1 MIPIPNYLPCFS
13 VLKTNIYLH
22 SKEGFFENYLF
33 SKLSW
38 VQKREIAKLLGV
50 SERLVYY
57 YSTGKRKCSLNR
69 MIKIAEYRNLK
80 TFLEDAYRNFSGIST
95 QGHKQSK
102 LQKEYSYELAYLAG
116 FIAGDG
122 HVSKRS
128 EIMFVNDSKDI
139 IHEIIPKFVD
149 FVFGVKLRFR
159 KEGNY
164 YRAVLNSKQIHV
176 FFNKVIGFPAGKKKG
191 SLRVPCFIYL
201 SDEYKIGFLQGLFD
215 SDGGVTLS
223 KGKLSILYSSST
235 KEFLLQVQ
243 ALLEGFSVKMGGP
256 YASGGKKGMELRT
269 YSKSQIKM
277 FSDKI
282 RYYHPKKLERINAT
296 VAQWRSR

>member
-102 LQKEYSYELAYLAG
+102 LPKSYSYELAYLTG

-128 EIMFVNDSKDI
+128 VIKLVNDSRFV
-139 IHEIIPKFVD
+139 IHEVLPKFLHL
-149 FVFGVKLRFR
+149 VFGAELSLYTESK
-159 KEGNY
+159 Y
-164 YRAVLNSKQIHV
+164 YIAELNSKPIHT
-176 FFNKVIGFPAGKKKG
+176 FFSKVIGLPIGKKKG
-191 SLRVPCFIYL
+191 KLRVPNFIFL
-201 SDEYKIGFLQGLFD
+201 ADEYKI
-215 SDGGVTLS
+215 
-223 KGKLSILYSSST
+223 
-235 KEFLLQVQ
+235 
-243 ALLEGFSVKMGGP
+243 
-256 YASGGKKGMELRT
+256 
-269 YSKSQIKM
+269 
-277 FSDKI
+277 
-282 RYYHPKKLERINAT
+282 
-296 VAQWRSR
+296 